1 MSRRPSAD
9 RATSFTLSQI
19 IFGLDDRNLLP
30 AMRMLEPVAESAQPS
45 ASPDRDEGPRCV
57 RCATRGE

>member
-1 MSRRPSAD
+1 MSRRPSPD

-19 IFGLDDRNLLP
+19 LFGLDDRNLLP
-30 AMRMLEPVAESAQPS
+30 ALRMLEPVAESAEAS
-45 ASPDRDEGPRCV
+45 SSPDRDEGPRCV

>member
-1 MSRRPSAD
+1 MSRRPRDD

-19 IFGLDDRNLLP
+19 IFGLDDRSLLP
-30 AMRMLEPVAESAQPS
+30 AMRMLEPVAESGQAS
-45 ASPDRDEGPRCV
+45 AGPDRDQEPRCV

>member
-1 MSRRPSAD
+1 MSRRPRDD

-19 IFGLDDRNLLP
+19 LFGLDDRNLLP
-30 AMRMLEPVAESAQPS
+30 ALRMLEPAAEGAE
-45 ASPDRDEGPRCV
+45 ASSSLDPDEGPRCV

>member
-1 MSRRPSAD
+1 MSRPSPD

-19 IFGLDDRNLLP
+19 LFGLDDRNLLP
-30 AMRMLEPVAESAQPS
+30 TLRKLEPAADSAEPS
-45 ASPDRDEGPRCV
+45 SSDGAPRCV

>member
-1 MSRRPSAD
+1 MSRRPSPD

-30 AMRMLEPVAESAQPS
+30 AMRMLKPVAESAEPS
-45 ASPDRDEGPRCV
+45 SSPDRDEGPRCV

>member
-1 MSRRPSAD
+1 MSRRPGAD
-9 RATSFTLSQI
+9 RATSFSLSQI

-30 AMRMLEPVAESAQPS
+30 TIRMLEPVGEGAQP
-45 ASPDRDEGPRCV
+45 ASSSDRDERPRCV

>member
-9 RATSFTLSQI
+9 RAASFTLSQI
-19 IFGLDDRNLLP
+19 FFGLDDRNLLP
-30 AMRMLEPVAESAQPS
+30 AMRMLEPVAESAQAS
-45 ASPDRDEGPRCV
+45 ADREQEPRCV

>member
-1 MSRRPSAD
+1 MSRPGAD

-30 AMRMLEPVAESAQPS
+30 TIRMLEPAADSMVPS
-45 ASPDRDEGPRCV
+45 ASPDRDQGPRCV